1 MHKPNFADCQLG
13 LKRYIALTGDDT
25 ATLTRHEGPL
35 ITWEADG
42 IFENFYGAASALK
55 ALEMYC
61 LGYGHGQEEGRAQ
74 EAAELLKE
82 AAG

>member
-1 MHKPNFADCQLG
+1 MHKPNRKDVDRAL
-13 LKRYIALTGDDT
+13 LRYVTITGDDT
-25 ATLTRHEGPL
+25 AKIVHHEGPL

-74 EAAELLKE
+74 EAAELLKPM
-82 AAG
+82 A